1 MKTRPTILIPILIA
15 ALVTASVVAAGVGA
29 VSVSPGQV
37 LGIIAKALSISSGG
51 DFTTQQESVII
62 AIRLPRVVMGMLI
75 GAGLAIAGAALQGLF
90 RNPLADPGIIGVSS
104 GASLA
109 AVAVIVIGSSFT
121 TSLPGWLGTYS
132 LPAASFLG
140 AFVATIIV
148 YRLAQYNGKTLVS
161 TLLLAGIA
169 INAIAQAFTGLFVF
183 FANEGQLRTITFWM
197 LGSLGGATW
206 SQVAGISPFI
216 GIAIIGLPF
225 LAKALNTF
233 ALGENNAAFLG
244 IKTEQTK
251 RLIIILAAL
260 AVGASVAVSGIIGFV
275 GLVVPHIIRMIIGPD
290 HRLLLV
296 CSALL
301 GAFLLVLS
309 DLFARTVLSPA
320 ELPIG
325 IVTAI
330 IGAPVFLYIL
340 MKERSKLHLF

>member
-1 MKTRPTILIPILIA
+1 MKPRPQILIAILIA
-15 ALVTASVVAAGVGA
+15 ALVLACVIAAGVGA

-37 LGIIAKALSISSGG
+37 LGIIAKSVGLGSGG
-51 DFTTQQESVII
+51 DFTSQQESVIVG
-62 AIRLPRVVMGMLI
+62 IRLPRVVMGALI
-75 GAGLAIAGAALQGLF
+75 GSGLAIAGAALQGLF

-109 AVAVIVIGSSFT
+109 AVSVIVVG
-121 TSLPGWLGTYS
+121 TSWAGGISGWLGVYT
-132 LPAASFLG
+132 LPAFSFLG
-140 AFVATIIV
+140 AFVATITV
-148 YRLAQYNGKTLVS
+148 YRLAQFNGKTLVS

-169 INAIAQAFTGLFVF
+169 INAIAQSLTGLFVF
-183 FANEGQLRTITFWM
+183 FANEGQLRTVTFWM
-197 LGSLGGATW
+197 LGSMGGATW
-206 SQVAGISPFI
+206 SQVAGIAPFI
-216 GIAIIGLPF
+216 GVALVGLPF
-225 LAKALNTF
+225 MAKALNTF

-244 IKTEQTK
+244 IKTEQAK

-275 GLVVPHIIRMIIGPD
+275 GLVVPHIIRMMIGPD
-290 HRLLLV
+290 HRYLLV
-296 CSALL
+296 SSALL
-301 GAFLLVLS
+301 GGFLMVLS
-309 DLFARTVLSPA
+309 DLFARTIFSPA